1 MTTWSDRSELRPSIL
16 SRHTA
21 RPADLFVLCTH
32 PQALGSW
39 KSRQAPAQDLGHP
52 GRRVLL
58 RQRQRQHPRCH
69 DDVAAAAAV
78 RQAGAMPA
86 AWVAIV
92 AAAAVADESVA
103 DAGDYP

>member
-16 SRHTA
+16 SRRPP
-21 RPADLFVLCTH
+21 RPADLVLCTH
-32 PQALGSW
+32 PQALDSW

-58 RQRQRQHPRCH
+58 RQRQRQHQRCH
-69 DDVAAAAAV
+69 DDVAAAV

-92 AAAAVADESVA
+92 AAAVADESVA